1 MKSTGPSADAE
12 PCPPLEC
19 HSPCIFI
26 LEGCVFKI
34 TQFPLTPKPLS
45 RAGERGADNSLLIF
59 SPCDYL

>member
-1 MKSTGPSADAE
+1 MKSTGPSGVAE
-12 PCPPLEC
+12 FRPPLEC
-19 HSPCIFI
+19 HSPLYIHSR
-26 LEGCVFKI
+26 GMRVQI